1 MKEQQSFDIGNIQLV
16 FSNLIIDSNTNKH
29 DTSLK
34 AKWSRFK
41 SRQKI
46 RKAKRNLLRNIKNR
60 SKFTAYDIYNF
71 LVFLNNARTL
81 EFVKSIERR
90 PNLKLL
96 FNAPNITTENN
107 LKTGFIEVL
116 IQGMSENITIRF
128 LEFIIDG
135 VESNISITWDIDRLS
150 WNIIDYKNIKNSV
163 GYNFNTTEIRKDDKE
178 KEDTDINIL
187 KNQVYKILESVF
199 TTYIELIF
207 SRMED
212 QI

>member
-1 MKEQQSFDIGNIQLV
+1 MNKHQSFDIGNIQLV
-16 FSNLIIDSNTNKH
+16 FSNLIIDSNTSKH

-34 AKWSRFK
+34 VKWSRFK
-41 SRQKI
+41 SRRKI
-46 RKAKRNLLRNIKNR
+46 RKVKRNLLRNIKNR

-71 LVFLNNARTL
+71 LVFLNNARVL

-96 FNAPNITTENN
+96 FHAPNITTENN

-135 VESNISITWDIDRLS
+135 VESNISITWDIDKLS
-150 WNIIDYKNIKNSV
+150 WNIIDFKNTKNSI
-163 GYNFNTTEIRKDDKE
+163 GYSFNTTEIRKDDKE
-178 KEDTDINIL
+178 KEDTDVNIL

-207 SRMED
+207 SRLED